1 RVTKHNLVA
10 HAILIPRLNLK
21 YNLTKALTLR
31 LGSGKGYRAPQ
42 AFDSDMHIAFAGGG
56 ISRIQLHQNLKPEI
70 STSISGGIFY
80 HTISNRMLF
89 DFSIEAFYNKIDKV
103 FILEEILNT
112 NINQQI
118 LEKRNGN
125 LAVVNGLTCSS

>member
-1 RVTKHNLVA
+1 T
-10 HAILIPRLNLK
+10 
-21 YNLTKALTLR
+21 
-31 LGSGKGYRAPQ
+31 GKGYRAPQ

-125 LAVVNGLTCSS
+125 LDVVNELTCSSILNLNKKIEAEFSVTAQKSLYQKPVAWSGE